1 MIRLHKWK
9 LLAVALITNIT
20 IVISLAVGEIKA
32 WEHIDWLDIVGEG
45 GVSLLAALWLGFTL
59 NSRPNGPVT
68 NLLTLGLG
76 LIFVGTFQDL
86 LDEVIAIDKGLFL
99 SGGLESTL
107 LPAGLTV
114 LTFGLYHWH
123 KEQLLF
129 TEQRR
134 KREQVFRE
142 YRLQDGL
149 TGLGDARFLRRQ
161 LALALKHASN
171 HQQPLALVLLD
182 IDHFDATNRRFGH
195 AEGDRLLQEL
205 TEIIL
210 LNLRRTDLLCRY
222 AGDRFAVVLPN
233 TGELMAGEIAAQLS
247 RAIEHFAYKTA
258 QQGETLYQ
266 SISTGTCTAE
276 EYSAEAMI
284 ERATTRLLQAKDSKA
299 RLQVVAA

>member
-9 LLAVALITNIT
+9 LLTVAFITNIT
-20 IVISLAVGEIKA
+20 IVISLAVGDVKN
-32 WEHIDWLDIVGEG
+32 WGDIDWLDIVGEG
-45 GVSLLAALWLGFTL
+45 GVCLLAALWLGFTL
-59 NSRPNGPVT
+59 NSRPNGAVT
-68 NLLTLGLG
+68 NLLALGLG

-86 LDEVIAIDKGLFL
+86 LDEIIAIDKGLFL
-99 SGGLESTL
+99 NSGLESILMPT
-107 LPAGLTV
+107 GLTV

-123 KEQLLF
+123 KEQLVF
-129 TEQRR
+129 SEQRR

-161 LALALKHASN
+161 LSAALQRARHQ
-171 HQQPLALVLLD
+171 QQPLALVLLD
-182 IDHFDATNRRFGH
+182 IDHFAATNQRFGH

-205 TEIIL
+205 AELIL

-233 TGELMAGEIAAQLS
+233 TGELMAREITAQLS

-258 QQGETLYQ
+258 QQGETVYQ
-266 SISTGTCTAE
+266 SISAGISIAE
-276 EYSAEAMI
+276 DDKVDALI
-284 ERATTRLLQAKDSKA
+284 ERATTRLLQAKDKKNAHS
-299 RLQVVAA
+299 VAA